1 MKQSETKPRG
11 LRAAFGALSRPVEL
25 TAGTPWRV
33 ILLYAAPI
41 ILSYYL
47 QQIYTLTDAIIC
59 GQVLTAEQVA
69 GVNDTFPLTFIFL
82 QFAFGCTAG
91 FSVITANC
99 VGSRDTRGVRRSFAA
114 QIELSLVISAFLTV
128 LSILLL
134 PQMLALINVTPAHG
148 EVYTTARTYCLII
161 FIGTVA
167 QIGYNLICGILRAFG
182 DSFTPLLFLTIS
194 TLLNVGL
201 DLLFILSFHW
211 GVAGAAIATV
221 AAQLISTLGCFLYAF
236 LKYPELRL
244 HREDWRIT
252 RRDVTR
258 HLIQG
263 IPLGLQFSVLAI
275 GIIVMQSVIVQFDTL
290 GGEMVSNAA
299 QNGFGAANKL
309 NNLLMTPLNGLGAAM
324 TSFTAQNLGAGDH
337 ARIKKGTVQALIIV
351 WTMCLISIAAG
362 LLLSRG
368 GGYLYIFLSPD
379 KVTAETMRYGNTY
392 LYVDLSLYL
401 FLGFIFVVRNCV
413 QGIGKPQFVLGA
425 GAAELAARVSVCL
438 LLPPLIAGGP
448 VNSDAPR
455 AAVYALCFADPFAWM
470 AADAVLLVPFLRNIM
485 KMDYRY
491 LKGTM

>member
-1 MKQSETKPRG
+1 MNHQSSFS
-11 LRAAFGALSRPVEL
+11 LRSFFQPVDLTQGTCWKTLLVFAFPIIVSYLLQQVYSISDAAIVGQTL
-25 TAGTPWRV
+25 TA
-33 ILLYAAPI
+33 
-41 ILSYYL
+41 S
-47 QQIYTLTDAIIC
+47 
-59 GQVLTAEQVA
+59 EVA
-69 GVNDTFPLTFIFL
+69 GVNDTTSLAMIFL
-82 QFAFGCTAG
+82 QFAFGASAG
-91 FSVITANC
+91 FCTVTSC
-99 VGSRDTRGVRRSFAA
+99 FVGARDSAGVRRSMAT
-114 QIELSLVISAFLTV
+114 QIV
-128 LSILLL
+128 LSAALTAVLTALALALLD
-134 PQMLALINVTPAHG
+134 PMLAWINVTPTSG
-148 EVYTTARTYCLII
+148 EVYRAAYTYCAILFGGIGAQLFYN
-161 FIGTVA
+161 FI
-167 QIGYNLICGILRAFG
+167 CSFLRSMG
-182 DSFTPLLFLTIS
+182 DSATPLAFLLFSTI
-194 TLLNVGL
+194 LNVGL

-263 IPLGLQFSVLAI
+263 IPLGVQFSVLAI

-351 WTMCLISIAAG
+351 WTMCLISVAAG

>member
-1 MKQSETKPRG
+1 MADTASKHIDMTTGSLWRNIPLFAFPVAATSILEQLSNLIATVIIGNFSGDQGTLAMAAVGSNVPLTSLMLNLFIGMSLGSNVVIATAIGRNEQNMVKRAVPTSILMALVGFVVIALGEIFAEPMLAALNVPAETMPLASLY
-11 LRAAFGALSRPVEL
+11 LRVFLLSMPS
-25 TAGTPWRV
+25 
-33 ILLYAAPI
+33 ILLYNFEAAIFRSVGITRMP
-41 ILSYYL
+41 L
-47 QQIYTLTDAIIC
+47 QALA
-59 GQVLTAEQVA
+59 V
-69 GVNDTFPLTFIFL
+69 
-82 QFAFGCTAG
+82 
-91 FSVITANC
+91 S
-99 VGSRDTRGVRRSFAA
+99 
-114 QIELSLVISAFLTV
+114 TV
-128 LSILLL
+128 LNI
-134 PQMLALINVTPAHG
+134 
-148 EVYTTARTYCLII
+148 
-161 FIGTVA
+161 
-167 QIGYNLICGILRAFG
+167 
-182 DSFTPLLFLTIS
+182 
-194 TLLNVGL
+194 GL
-201 DLLFILSFHW
+201 DLIFVPILHW

-299 QNGFGAANKL
+299 QNGFGAANKI

-438 LLPPLIAGGP
+438 LLPPLIAGGA

>member
-1 MKQSETKPRG
+1 MVEDADIEYPPR
-11 LRAAFGALSRPVEL
+11 
-25 TAGTPWRV
+25 
-33 ILLYAAPI
+33 
-41 ILSYYL
+41 
-47 QQIYTLTDAIIC
+47 
-59 GQVLTAEQVA
+59 
-69 GVNDTFPLTFIFL
+69 
-82 QFAFGCTAG
+82 
-91 FSVITANC
+91 
-99 VGSRDTRGVRRSFAA
+99 
-114 QIELSLVISAFLTV
+114 
-128 LSILLL
+128 
-134 PQMLALINVTPAHG
+134 
-148 EVYTTARTYCLII
+148 
-161 FIGTVA
+161 
-167 QIGYNLICGILRAFG
+167 
-182 DSFTPLLFLTIS
+182 
-194 TLLNVGL
+194 
-201 DLLFILSFHW
+201 
-211 GVAGAAIATV
+211 
-221 AAQLISTLGCFLYAF
+221 FLYAF

-425 GAAELAARVSVCL
+425 GAAELAARLRHTRIC
-438 LLPPLIAGGP
+438 
-448 VNSDAPR
+448 
-455 AAVYALCFADPFAWM
+455 CFAELSLNKIAYPGANCKPYFQ
-470 AADAVLLVPFLRNIM
+470 VFLKKRQKLFVSSYIVPFR
-485 KMDYRY
+485 
-491 LKGTM
+491 

>member
-1 MKQSETKPRG
+1 M
-11 LRAAFGALSRPVEL
+11 
-25 TAGTPWRV
+25 
-33 ILLYAAPI
+33 
-41 ILSYYL
+41 
-47 QQIYTLTDAIIC
+47 
-59 GQVLTAEQVA
+59 
-69 GVNDTFPLTFIFL
+69 
-82 QFAFGCTAG
+82 
-91 FSVITANC
+91 
-99 VGSRDTRGVRRSFAA
+99 
-114 QIELSLVISAFLTV
+114 
-128 LSILLL
+128 
-134 PQMLALINVTPAHG
+134 
-148 EVYTTARTYCLII
+148 
-161 FIGTVA
+161 
-167 QIGYNLICGILRAFG
+167 
-182 DSFTPLLFLTIS
+182 
-194 TLLNVGL
+194 
-201 DLLFILSFHW
+201 
-211 GVAGAAIATV
+211 
-221 AAQLISTLGCFLYAF
+221 
-236 LKYPELRL
+236 KYPELRL

-425 GAAELAARVSVCL
+425 GAAELAARVQRV
-438 LLPPLIAGGP
+438 P
-448 VNSDAPR
+448 
-455 AAVYALCFADPFAWM
+455 AAA
-470 AADAVLLVPFLRNIM
+470 AADRRRRGQFRCAARGGLCPLLRRSLCLDGGGCRTARALPAQYHENGLPLPERNNVGRNKKFLS
-485 KMDYRY
+485 
-491 LKGTM
+491 LF

>member
-1 MKQSETKPRG
+1 MRKFLVKR
-11 LRAAFGALSRPVEL
+11 
-25 TAGTPWRV
+25 
-33 ILLYAAPI
+33 
-41 ILSYYL
+41 
-47 QQIYTLTDAIIC
+47 TL
-59 GQVLTAEQVA
+59 
-69 GVNDTFPLTFIFL
+69 
-82 QFAFGCTAG
+82 
-91 FSVITANC
+91 
-99 VGSRDTRGVRRSFAA
+99 
-114 QIELSLVISAFLTV
+114 
-128 LSILLL
+128 LSILILFFVTFIIYVLMRCL
-134 PQMLALINVTPAHG
+134 PASYVETMAQQLSQAPGSKPYEEWLAQLNAQYGLDLDLIPGFFVQ
-148 EVYTTARTYCLII
+148 LK
-161 FIGTVA
+161 
-167 QIGYNLICGILRAFG
+167 NLITGNFG
-182 DSFTPLLFLTIS
+182 DSWKYTVPVLQKFNEVIWVSFIMGAISLVFELLIAVPLGIVAATKQYS
-194 TLLNVGL
+194 VTDYTVTTVALLGM
-201 DLLFILSFHW
+201 LFILSFHW

-401 FLGFIFVVRNCV
+401 FLGFIFVVRNCM

-438 LLPPLIAGGP
+438 LLPPLIAGGA